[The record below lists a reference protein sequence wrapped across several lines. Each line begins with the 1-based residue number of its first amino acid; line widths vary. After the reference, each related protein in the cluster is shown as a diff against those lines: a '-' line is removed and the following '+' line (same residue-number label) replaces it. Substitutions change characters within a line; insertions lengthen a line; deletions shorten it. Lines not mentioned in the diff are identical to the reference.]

1 METRHISVRYSYYPG
16 CTLKTTATV
25 LDESALK
32 SAEALGI
39 ELAEQEEWQCC
50 GAVFPL
56 STDEIASYLSSV
68 RSLAAAAEDGEKL
81 VTLCAACHHV
91 IKRANH
97 VMKTN
102 GEVRDKA
109 NNYLQL
115 EEYYSGQGE
124 VIHYLEMLR
133 DELGFEQL
141 AEKIKK
147 PLEGRKVAAYYGCL
161 LLRPGKV
168 MEFDNAENPSIMED
182 FIKALGADPVDY
194 PYRTECCGVYLSVNN
209 EDIATGMVKKII
221 NSAVRHGAE
230 VMINACPL
238 CHYNLIE
245 LQDKTPEGEPV
256 MPVYYFTELLEEA
269 LGLKEIVEDK
279 AAG

>member
-1 METRHISVRYSYYPG
+1 M
-16 CTLKTTATV
+16 KTTATV
-25 LDESALK
+25 LDESAVK
-32 SAEALGI
+32 SAAALGI

-68 RSLAAAAEDGEKL
+68 RSLSAAVEEGEKL

-102 GEVRDKA
+102 AEVRDKA

-115 EEYYSGQGE
+115 EEEYLGQGE

-133 DELGFEQL
+133 DEIGFEAL
-141 AEKIKK
+141 AEKVKQ

-168 MEFDNAENPSIMED
+168 MEFDDAENPSIMEE
-182 FIKALGADPVDY
+182 FIKALGAEAVDY

-209 EDIATGMVKKII
+209 EDIATGMVKKIVD
-221 NSAVRHGAE
+221 SALLHGAE
-230 VMINACPL
+230 AMINACPL
-238 CHYNLIE
+238 CHYNLLE
-245 LQDKTPEGEPV
+245 LQDKTPQGDPV
-256 MPVYYFTELLEEA
+256 LPVYYFTELLQEA
-269 LGLKEIVEDK
+269 LGIEEKVTDK
-279 AAG
+279 TVG